1 MRIQFRSAVIM
12 LSLAGLPA
20 FGQLPPVP
28 VPKENPIS
36 EEKRVLG
43 KILFWDEQ
51 LSSDDTVAC
60 GTCHRPASGGAD
72 PRFAISPGEMPGS
85 FDDVAGSPCIRR
97 LDRDGQAVADPVFG
111 DAPRVTSRTAPS
123 VFGTLWA
130 RESFWDGRAGP
141 QLADPETG
149 LIVITEGAAL
159 ENQVL
164 APLVNDTEMA
174 KAGRSWVEL
183 NEKLARVQPLALA
196 DRWPADV
203 QAAISRLSTYPAFFR
218 AAFGDETITAVR
230 IAMAIA
236 TYERTLVPDQTPWD
250 RFQAGDDEAMGR
262 IERYGWQ
269 AFQSLKC
276 TDCHE
281 PPLFT
286 SNDFA
291 NIGLRRSEHD
301 QGRAS
306 VSEEPEDAGD
316 MKIPSLRN
324 VGLRNRL
331 MHTGEF
337 DSLGEAI
344 NFYRNP
350 TGLPDVD
357 EIPGGG
363 AYSFDMTQQ
372 TAADLQTFLS
382 LALTDPRVANESF
395 PFDRP
400 RLASER
406 CANSVT
412 DRFRTP
418 ITCWP

>member
-1 MRIQFRSAVIM
+1 MHMRFASAVII
-12 LSLAGLPA
+12 LSVAVLPA

-28 VPKENPIS
+28 VPKENPIT

-72 PRFAISPGEMPGS
+72 PRFAIFPGQMPGS
-85 FDDVAGSPCIRR
+85 IDDVAGSPGIRR
-97 LDRDGQAVADPVFG
+97 LDRDGQPVADPVFD

-123 VFGTLWA
+123 IFGTLWA

-141 QLADPETG
+141 QLTDPETG
-149 LIVITEGAAL
+149 QVIIAEGAAL
-159 ENQVL
+159 ENQAL
-164 APLVNDTEMA
+164 EPLLNDTEMA
-174 KAGRSWVEL
+174 KAQRSWGDL
-183 NEKLARVQPLALA
+183 NEKLARVRPLVLA

-203 QAAISRLSTYPAFFR
+203 QTAISMLSTYPELFR

-250 RFQAGDDEAMGR
+250 RFQAGDDEALGR
-262 IERYGWQ
+262 IERNGWQ
-269 AFQSLKC
+269 AFQFLKC
-276 TDCHE
+276 TGCHE

-301 QGRAS
+301 RGRAS

-324 VGLRNRL
+324 VGLRKRL

-337 DSLGEAI
+337 ATLGAAI
-344 NFYRNP
+344 RFYRDP
-350 TGLPDVD
+350 AILPDVD
-357 EIPGGG
+357 EIPGAG
-363 AYSFDMTQQ
+363 AYSFSMSEQ
-372 TAADLQTFLS
+372 TAADLQSFLL
-382 LALTDPRVANESF
+382 LALTDPRVAAESF

-406 CANSVT
+406 
-412 DRFRTP
+412 
-418 ITCWP
+418 